1 MRRQTRKR
9 SRFSEE
15 QIIGILKEHQA
26 GLGAKELCRKHGISD
41 ATFYKWR
48 SKYGGMEVSDARRLK
63 TLESENAKL
72 KKMLAEQMMDVATLK
87 EMLGK
92 KLLRPGS
99 RRNAVNWA
107 MKTKGHNQRR
117 ACALAGIDP
126 RVYRRR
132 SKRPADTELRT
143 RMKELASERRRFGYR
158 RLHIL
163 LKREGGEVNWKKL
176 YRLYREEGLT
186 VRKRGGRKRAVG
198 TRTPMVIPQGPNQ
211 RWSLDFM
218 SDALEDGRRFRV
230 LNVIDDFS
238 RECLAAVV
246 DTSIGGARV
255 ARELDRIA
263 QLRGYPC
270 LVVSDN
276 GTELT
281 SNALL
286 KRQEDR
292 KVDWHYIAPGKP
304 MQNGLVESFNG
315 RMREECLNEHLF
327 PSLRHACRMIAAWRA
342 DYNHHRPHSSLDG
355 LTPGEYHQRSREDQ
369 TLNRANL

>member
-1 MRRQTRKR
+1 M
-9 SRFSEE
+9 
-15 QIIGILKEHQA
+15 
-26 GLGAKELCRKHGISD
+26 
-41 ATFYKWR
+41 
-48 SKYGGMEVSDARRLK
+48 
-63 TLESENAKL
+63 
-72 KKMLAEQMMDVATLK
+72 
-87 EMLGK
+87 
-92 KLLRPGS
+92 
-99 RRNAVNWA
+99 NWA
-107 MKTKGHNQRR
+107 MKTKGYNQRR

-126 RVYRRR
+126 RVYRRK

-163 LKREGGEVNWKKL
+163 LKREGWEVNWKKL

-198 TRTPMVIPQGPNQ
+198 TRTPMAIPQGPNQ

-263 QLRGYPC
+263 ELRGYPC

-281 SNALL
+281 SNAML
-286 KRQEDR
+286 KWQGPQGRLALHRAGQTDAERPGRKLQRPDARGMPQRTPVPVSAPCLPHDCGMARRLQSPPPTFEPRRAHPAGVSPTAQER
-292 KVDWHYIAPGKP
+292 TKP
-304 MQNGLVESFNG
+304 
-315 RMREECLNEHLF
+315 
-327 PSLRHACRMIAAWRA
+327 
-342 DYNHHRPHSSLDG
+342 
-355 LTPGEYHQRSREDQ
+355 
-369 TLNRANL
+369 